1 MAARNFAALLR
12 AVLEEARSLGDAQKL
27 PARPIIALIESVPDQ
42 AWKEQTV
49 EPHEDDDD
57 DDGDEK

>member
-27 PARPIIALIESVPDQ
+27 PARPIIALIESVPDR
-42 AWKEQTV
+42 AREEQTV

-57 DDGDEK
+57 DGDEK